1 MSLYPI
7 FPHMI
12 EACHTLGMADHFDIA
27 ILRRNLAAIMQRKKV
42 KPTTLSLAVGKSPT
56 LVKDLFDKTSDTK
69 LSTVFKLADALGVP
83 ASALLEGDVES
94 YPTGPRLFLK
104 GEVAAGAWVEAYEWP
119 QDEWQAMIGRPD
131 VTADPKHRFFLR
143 VCGDSM
149 NVVYPEGTVIERVSV
164 FGRAE
169 PAPGKKVVV
178 LRHRSDGM
186 VEATVKELVEK
197 DAALWLVPRS
207 TNPAHQAFRVDDPGV
222 GIDEVSII
230 AVVVSSVRPE

>member
-1 MSLYPI
+1 MSI
-7 FPHMI
+7 
-12 EACHTLGMADHFDIA
+12 ACHTVSMVDHFDIA
-27 ILRRNLAAIMQRKKV
+27 ILRRNWAAIMQRKKV
-42 KPTTLSLAVGKSPT
+42 KPTSLSLAVGKSPT
-56 LVKDLFDKTSDTK
+56 LVKDLFDKNSDTK

-83 ASALLEGDVES
+83 ASALLEGEVEAF
-94 YPTGPRLFLK
+94 PAGPRVFLK

-119 QDEWQAMIGRPD
+119 QDEWQAMTGRPD
-131 VTADPKHRFFLR
+131 ITAEPKHRFFLR

-149 NVVYPEGTVIERVSV
+149 NLVYPEGTFIECVSV

-169 PAPGKKVVV
+169 AVPGKKVVV

-197 DAALWLVPRS
+197 DDALWLVPRS
-207 TNPAHQAFRVDDPGV
+207 TNPAHQAFR
-222 GIDEVSII
+222 IDEPGDEVDEVTIV